1 VYEKLDKINEQVQEL
16 EQELDKLNAQ
26 ANIFEQPTTE
36 FKQIKVARKELKLL
50 KNVWDY
56 FHIIE
61 SSLDDWKTT
70 LWKKLNIEEIDQEC
84 KKFIRELRRM

>member
-1 VYEKLDKINEQVQEL
+1 L
-16 EQELDKLNAQ
+16 EQELDILNGQ
-26 ANIFEQPTTE
+26 AITFEQPITE
-36 FKQIKVARKELKLL
+36 FKQIKIVRKDLKLL

-56 FHIIE
+56 FHIIK

-84 KKFIRELRRM
+84 KKFIRELRRMSYSAY